1 MNDERD
7 DAFAARSQT
16 TWRAGDDDLDPVTTA
31 RLSAARRRAVERAGE
46 PRRAWRQWWL
56 PATAFA
62 SVAAGVTVMAL
73 GLGVIGRSPES
84 VPALPVAEGYELL
97 AAEED
102 LALFEDDLEFY
113 DWAVAVAD
121 AG

>member
-1 MNDERD
+1 MNDHD
-7 DAFAARSQT
+7 DAFVSRSQT

-31 RLSAARRRAVERAGE
+31 RLSAARRRAVERAGA

-62 SVAAGVTVMAL
+62 SVAAGVTVVAL
-73 GLGVIGRSPES
+73 GLGVLGRAPDA
-84 VPALPVAEGYELL
+84 VPAVPVVEGYELL